1 MMHGMSRPS
10 PAVIIGGCVVGS
22 VAYALHRM
30 TALAR
35 SIRESNAGLAI
46 TLGAC
51 VRARDEAECAAGS
64 AKRLADDAEM
74 WAQAAMRGAA
84 MLAAERAAER
94 AADRAVVERAAERDA
109 ERAAER
115 DAERAAESAAERAD
129 LNPRLGTLDVDP
141 LAPAAAGPASEYFHV
156 KCYELGQDP
165 LSRLMHATA
174 AGDVPYDGTILLLP
188 EATTVRAAIQR
199 LRETGSSCA
208 QVIGAD
214 SRPLGV
220 LDVAD
225 ATAAVLRGRIGGETR
240 YALRACAEVDASMPM
255 YRVVGCLRQ
264 GWSYIGVRGREAGLI
279 SQGCVVRWLAR
290 CMHDGTIDLKDTP
303 FDGLTAADCAS
314 PHRSVSRDDPLRAV
328 LQHLVE
334 TTRQRSIALH
344 DDDGVVT
351 GVISVSDVRFLGS
364 DATADNLGTAG
375 ELADAVGRSAGGRS
389 TVVSCRPDTPIAE
402 VIELMVSQS
411 VHMVV
416 VVDADG
422 RSTSVVRTRDLLA
435 VM

>member
-1 MMHGMSRPS
+1 MSRPS

-22 VAYALHRM
+22 VVGSVAYALHRM
-30 TALAR
+30 ALLAR
-35 SIRESNAGLAI
+35 SIRDSNDGLASTI
-46 TLGAC
+46 EAC
-51 VRARDEAECAAGS
+51 VHAREE
-64 AKRLADDAEM
+64 
-74 WAQAAMRGAA
+74 
-84 MLAAERAAER
+84 AERAAVNALYRAREAEFAAVRAECLAREAELWTETNRSER
-94 AADRAVVERAAERDA
+94 AEHAEHADRANRAVTAEP
-109 ERAAER
+109 
-115 DAERAAESAAERAD
+115 
-129 LNPRLGTLDVDP
+129 NPRLGTLDVDP
-141 LAPAAAGPASEYFHV
+141 LAPTAAGPASEYFHV
-156 KCYELGQDP
+156 KCYELDQDP
-165 LSRLMHATA
+165 LSRLMHLTA

-188 EATTVRAAIQR
+188 EATTVRAALEL

-279 SQGCVVRWLAR
+279 SQGCVIRWLAR
-290 CMHDGTIDLKDTP
+290 CMRDGTIDIKDTP
-303 FDGLTAADCAS
+303 FHGLTAAECAS
-314 PHRSVSRDDPLRAV
+314 PHRSMSRDDPLRAV

-334 TTRQRSIALH
+334 TTRQRSVALH
-344 DDDGVVT
+344 DDHGVVT
-351 GVISVSDVRFLGS
+351 GVISVSDVRFLAP
-364 DATADNLGTAG
+364 DATTDNLGTAG
-375 ELADAVGRSAGGRS
+375 ELADARSADRPA
-389 TVVSCRPDTPIAE
+389 VVSCRPDTPIAD

-422 RSTSVVRTRDLLA
+422 RSTSVVRTRDLLT